1 MSHYFKNDES
11 LTLNRREISF
21 RFLDI
26 EYSLIS
32 DDGVF
37 SKNAFDEGTRT
48 LMSEVSKLDIK
59 GDVCD
64 LGSGIGVIG
73 VILSELFDVEV
84 TGFDVNQKAV
94 DLANENYRRYKVNG
108 KNILNDGV
116 VGKFDHVISNPPIRV
131 GKKILYRLFEEVYAS
146 LKDNGSF
153 VFVIRKSHGAK
164 SAQVKIK
171 ELFGNCELLRKNKG
185 YYIYQATKID
195 NPHTL

>member
-1 MSHYFKNDES
+1 
-11 LTLNRREISF
+11 
-21 RFLDI
+21 
-26 EYSLIS
+26 
-32 DDGVF
+32 VF

-146 LKDNGSF
+146 L
-153 VFVIRKSHGAK
+153 
-164 SAQVKIK
+164 
-171 ELFGNCELLRKNKG
+171 
-185 YYIYQATKID
+185 
-195 NPHTL
+195 